1 MKKSELTEM
10 TVPELKTKLQDDFES
25 LQNFRFQKALQ
36 QLENPVQI
44 KHVKKE
50 IAQVKTLLKE
60 YELGIRTE
68 AVSYTH
74 LTLQTTPY
82 V

>member
-1 MKKSELTEM
+1 MRKSELTEM
-10 TVPELKTKLQDDFES
+10 TVSELETKLQDNSES

-68 AVSYTH
+68 G
-74 LTLQTTPY
+74 QDNP
-82 V
+82 

>member
-1 MKKSELTEM
+1 MRKSELTEM
-10 TVPELKTKLQDDFES
+10 TVSELETKLQDNSES

-60 YELGIRTE
+60 YELGIRTDGQDN
-68 AVSYTH
+68 
-74 LTLQTTPY
+74 L
-82 V
+82 

>member
-1 MKKSELTEM
+1 MRKSELTEM
-10 TVPELKTKLQDDFES
+10 TVSELETKLQDNSES

-60 YELGIRTE
+60 YELVIRTE
-68 AVSYTH
+68 GQDN
-74 LTLQTTPY
+74 L
-82 V
+82 

>member
-1 MKKSELTEM
+1 MRKSELTEM
-10 TVPELKTKLQDDFES
+10 TVSELETKLQDDSES

-36 QLENPVQI
+36 QIENPVQI
-44 KHVKKE
+44 KHIKKE

-68 AVSYTH
+68 QQDS
-74 LTLQTTPY
+74 Q
-82 V
+82 

>member
-10 TVPELKTKLQDDFES
+10 TVPELKTKLQNDFES

-44 KHVKKE
+44 KRVKKD

-60 YELGIRTE
+60 YKLGSRTE
-68 AVSYTH
+68 GEDNF
-74 LTLQTTPY
+74 
-82 V
+82 

>member
-10 TVPELKTKLQDDFES
+10 TVSELRTKLQDGFES
-25 LQNFRFQKALQ
+25 LQNFRFQKSLQ

-68 AVSYTH
+68 GQDN
-74 LTLQTTPY
+74 L
-82 V
+82 

>member
-1 MKKSELTEM
+1 MRKSELTEM
-10 TVPELKTKLQDDFES
+10 TVSELETKLQDNSES

-68 AVSYTH
+68 GQDLSLIH
-74 LTLQTTPY
+74 I
-82 V
+82 

>member
-60 YELGIRTE
+60 YELGIRIE
-68 AVSYTH
+68 GGDNF
-74 LTLQTTPY
+74 
-82 V
+82 

>member
-1 MKKSELTEM
+1 MRKSELTEM
-10 TVPELKTKLQDDFES
+10 TVSELETKLQDNSES

-68 AVSYTH
+68 GGDNS
-74 LTLQTTPY
+74 
-82 V
+82 

>member
-1 MKKSELTEM
+1 MRKSELTEM
-10 TVPELKTKLQDDFES
+10 TVPELETKLQDDLES

-44 KHVKKE
+44 KHVKKD

-68 AVSYTH
+68 GGDNS
-74 LTLQTTPY
+74 
-82 V
+82 